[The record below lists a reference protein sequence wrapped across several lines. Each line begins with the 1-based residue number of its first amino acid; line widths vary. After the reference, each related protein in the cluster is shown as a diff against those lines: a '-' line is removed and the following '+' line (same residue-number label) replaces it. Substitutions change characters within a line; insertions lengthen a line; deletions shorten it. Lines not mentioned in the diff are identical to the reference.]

1 MTAYVGDFGLARFLP
16 TNVTNPM
23 KGQSNSAAVW
33 GSIGYVPPGESIL
46 NMEWVARYQHKGKG
60 YSCGILLLEI
70 MTGKRPTDE
79 MFADCLSLHNF
90 CKMALPERVME
101 LVYSRLLQGVDKDAE
116 DEPCMKAKIREC
128 LTSLGRIGIAS
139 LTETPNE
146 RMGVREMV
154 MEMNVIKEVLLGVR
168 INGERRIRKNA
179 TN

>member
-1 MTAYVGDFGLARFLP
+1 
-16 TNVTNPM
+16 M
-23 KGQSNSAAVW
+23 K
-33 GSIGYVPPGESIL
+33 
-46 NMEWVARYQHKGKG
+46 WVARYQYKGKG

-79 MFADCLSLHNF
+79 MFADCPSLHNF

-116 DEPCMKAKIREC
+116 DEPCMRAKIREC

-146 RMGVREMV
+146 RMGVGEMV
-154 MEMNVIKEVLLGVR
+154 MEMNVIKEVLLGLR